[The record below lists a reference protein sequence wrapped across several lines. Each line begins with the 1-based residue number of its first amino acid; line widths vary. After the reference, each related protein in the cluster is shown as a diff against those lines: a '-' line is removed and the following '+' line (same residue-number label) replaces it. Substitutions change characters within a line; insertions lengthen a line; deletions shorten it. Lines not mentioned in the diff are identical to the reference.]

1 MKSLATLLAM
11 LACLCV
17 TFASVAQQRVLDDFA
32 SPDAWRIQLP
42 EGVKLTLHAD
52 DGLKDA
58 DGKPGKSLRLDYEFV
73 TGGGYCVIARDLPM
87 ELPENYEFTFHVR
100 GQGPDNNL
108 EFKLVDQ
115 HEPQVGESVWWINRR
130 AFAWPTEWTRM
141 SNKKRK
147 LEFAWG
153 PSAGAP
159 LKAISRIEF
168 AVASSSGGKGSV
180 WLDELTFR
188 ELPAPQAG
196 SGVEGEPIAARIE
209 ASSAKKPYE
218 VSNLVDGDIATEWQ
232 AAPKE
237 ETSTVIFD
245 FGTVRE
251 FGGVDITYGKENNGT
266 NLKVEVSDD
275 QQAWT
280 VIAEKQ
286 GFPIRLPTAA
296 HGRKLAITPDAEARF
311 VRLTLSSPW
320 LVDDDLAVNHSIAEV
335 RFRDAAFSATPNSVV
350 MALAKE
356 SPRGTYPKQFLN
368 EATYWTVI
376 GTPDSDEEALINEE
390 GQIEVGKRMFSIEP
404 FLRTDGKLLSWADGT
419 HEQFVR
425 WKVPY
430 PWVVRRHNGLK
441 LTVQALPIRIGEQ
454 SWLIATYTVQD
465 SRRPEHGDTTNAEL
479 LLVIRPYQV
488 NPPWQRLN
496 FEGGVAPI
504 SQVSIR
510 STSDPRLREVEV
522 NTPTGSRTLRL
533 CASKGLL
540 GQSAPEIWLDS
551 AHEWAADVLAG
562 QVSAVVAGGRST
574 KVSEDRMF
582 QVTALI
588 PMLDCHLNPSLE
600 EWVDSDPRVESNDNL
615 GLTLR
620 GEPWFVHRQ
629 AEMRVPERD
638 RWIVETFETQ
648 SNSILINRDGPAI
661 QPGSRSYERS
671 WARDGSLTSA
681 ALMELGHQDE
691 VREWVDWFSDHIF
704 DNGKVPCVVDKRGA
718 DPVPEHDSHGQYIW
732 AVANYYRYTKDKEF
746 LAKHW
751 PKVQHVVEYIQ
762 SLRAQRK
769 TAEYVDAPEGDIKRA
784 MYGLVPES
792 ISHEGYSAKPMHSYW
807 DCFFV
812 ALGLKE
818 ATYLAREAGDAAKA
832 AAFELEYNDF
842 QKCLLS
848 SITLT
853 QQKHGINYIP
863 GCVELGDFDSTSTTI
878 SLFPCDEVVSTP
890 RGSLE
895 ATFER
900 YWQFFKDRRDGTGQF
915 AEKPWEAYTP
925 YELRH
930 VGAFVRLGWR
940 ERAYELLQ
948 WFRLHQRPQGWHHWA
963 EVVWNDPKT
972 PKFLGDMPHTWCG
985 SDFLNS
991 VLNMFAYTQETKDG
1005 TQLVCFA
1012 GIPKAWVDSGEAIE
1026 LHGLRTQFGEISLR
1040 MKRDDN
1046 VVSAIIVGE
1055 PRAMPPGGFL
1065 LKKPEGV
1072 VGEDVVVKSWP
1083 VEVEW
1088 KMQ

>member
-1 MKSLATLLAM
+1 MNPKPTHALTFHMNPLARFLAM
-11 LACLCV
+11 FAVLMCLLV
-17 TFASVAQQRVLDDFA
+17 SAPTASAQQKVLDDFA

-52 DGLKDA
+52 EGMKDA
-58 DGKPGKSLRLDYEFV
+58 EGKPGKALRLDYEFV

-87 ELPENYEFTFHVR
+87 ELPANYEFTFHVR

-130 AFAWPTEWTRM
+130 AFAWPAEWTRM

-232 AAPKE
+232 AAPNEKS
-237 ETSTVIFD
+237 STVTFD
-245 FGTVRE
+245 FGTIRE

-286 GFPIRLPTAA
+286 GFPIRLPGAA

-320 LVDDDLAVNHSIAEV
+320 LVDDDLTVYHSIAEV

-350 MALAKE
+350 MALAQE
-356 SPRGTYPKQFLN
+356 SRHGIYPKQFLN

-376 GTPDSDEEALINEE
+376 GSPDSDAEALINEE
-390 GQIEVGKRMFSIEP
+390 GQVEIGKRMFSIEP
-404 FLRTDGKLLSWADGT
+404 FLQFSPDGPIATWATALHTQKIDESDATIVTRTFEGVSLEIAARAVVVDG
-419 HEQFVR
+419 
-425 WKVPY
+425 
-430 PWVVRRHNGLK
+430 N
-441 LTVQALPIRIGEQ
+441 
-454 SWLIATYTVQD
+454 SWLSLTYTTKLDEPLREPAMLQL
-465 SRRPEHGDTTNAEL
+465 A
-479 LLVIRPYQV
+479 IRPYQV

-496 FEGGVAPI
+496 FEGGVADITSVTNLGPI
-504 SQVSIR
+504 YQRSLLQVVGVS
-510 STSDPRLREVEV
+510 STRGNRNVYVSMPRRNKDYGIVM
-522 NTPTGSRTLRL
+522 
-533 CASKGLL
+533 SKGHPTTPLPADSL
-540 GQSAPEIWLDS
+540 VGLQSHVISIPLTSPETKCKVWVPLDMSIDVLPDEMTNGHFDAPENVKPAHQNVALVCPKSDSWLS
-551 AHEWAADVLAG
+551 
-562 QVSAVVAGGRST
+562 
-574 KVSEDRMF
+574 
-582 QVTALI
+582 
-588 PMLDCHLNPSLE
+588 
-600 EWVDSDPRVESNDNL
+600 
-615 GLTLR
+615 
-620 GEPWFVHRQ
+620 
-629 AEMRVPERD
+629 
-638 RWIVETFETQ
+638 ETFRAQ
-648 SNSILINRDGPAI
+648 LAYILINRDGPAI

-671 WARDGSLTSA
+671 WARDGSLTSS
-681 ALMELGHQDE
+681 ALMELGHQEE
-691 VREWVDWFSDHIF
+691 VRAWIDWFSDHIF

-718 DPVPEHDSHGQYIW
+718 DPVPEHDSPGQYIW

-769 TAEYVDAPEGDIKRA
+769 TPEYANAPDGDIKRA

-807 DCFFV
+807 DCFFI

-818 ATYLAREAGDAAKA
+818 ATYLAREAGDTAKTE
-832 AAFELEYNDF
+832 AFDNEYRDF

-853 QQKHGINYIP
+853 QQKHNINYIP

-878 SLFPCDEVVSTP
+878 SLFPCDEALSAP
-890 RGSLE
+890 QGSLE
-895 ATFER
+895 TTFER
-900 YWQFFKDRRDGTGQF
+900 YWQFFKDRRDSTGQF
-915 AEKPWEAYTP
+915 ADKPWEAYTP

-930 VGAFVRLGWR
+930 IGAFVRLGWR

-948 WFRLHQRPQGWHHWA
+948 WFSLHQRPQGWYHWA

-991 VLNMFAYTQETKDG
+991 VLNMFAYTQETAG
-1005 TQLVCFA
+1005 QTQLVCFA
-1012 GIPKAWVDSGEAIE
+1012 GIPKAWIDSGEPISLTN
-1026 LHGLRTQFGEISLR
+1026 LHTQFGKITLSMQRTENTVTARIE
-1040 MKRDDN
+1040 
-1046 VVSAIIVGE
+1046 GE
-1055 PRAMPPGGFL
+1055 AQAMPPAGFV

-1072 VGEDVVVKSWP
+1072 QGADVVVRSWP
-1083 VEVEW
+1083 VNVEW
-1088 KMQ
+1088 KVQ